1 VPRPFAVGA
10 FVFAAQSDGACQS
23 TVSSSASCAGIVV
36 GFAISGEVSRT
47 DLLTLPASVR
57 VLLLAPNW
65 YLFPFNDEP
74 LPDGDVS
81 LFGVHNT
88 QYYMRDSLSVR
99 SVAYCLD
106 ISRIADG
113 ALL

>member
-1 VPRPFAVGA
+1 MPRPFAVGT

-36 GFAISGEVSRT
+36 GFAISREVSRA
-47 DLLTLPASVR
+47 DFLTLPASVR
-57 VLLLAPNW
+57 VLLLVPNW

-74 LPDGDVS
+74 LPDGDVG
-81 LFGVHNT
+81 LFRVHDT
-88 QYYMRDSLSVR
+88 QDYMCDSLSVC

-106 ISRIADG
+106 IPCVADG